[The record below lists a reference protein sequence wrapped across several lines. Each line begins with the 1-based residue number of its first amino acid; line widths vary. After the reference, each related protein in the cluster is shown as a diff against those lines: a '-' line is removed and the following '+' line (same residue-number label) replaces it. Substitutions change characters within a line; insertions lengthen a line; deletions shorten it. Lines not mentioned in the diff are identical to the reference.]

1 MRATATAF
9 ALLCLAWLPALAGG
23 FSWLP
28 ASARSFS
35 WLEASARSFSWLEA
49 SAGGFSW
56 LPASAGRSNFRLQT
70 EATQPSLYLD
80 PEKPLDARVDD
91 LIGRLTLPEKMSLL
105 GTTAPAIDRLKVP
118 AMNGWNQSLHGIVWT
133 EPTTMFPVPISMAAT
148 WNPILV
154 REVAAA
160 IADEGRAINN
170 YWPTV
175 PGKIEP
181 TGGQGQNVTVTADG
195 RRLRH
200 NGLVYRS
207 PVINISRDP
216 RWGRIWEAFGEDP
229 WLTSRMTVAYVK
241 GTQGDDPKYLKLAAT
256 LKHYA
261 VNNEERDR
269 TKIDVTVSE
278 RMLREYFLP
287 HFRAGIVEGEASSI
301 MSSYNAIN
309 GTPGAEHA
317 FLLKTI
323 LRDEWKFQGFIVP
336 DSGAVERLVTGHRK
350 YATFEEAAAKTVLV
364 GSDLDNSAYVRYL
377 PGAVAKGLLTE
388 RHIDLA
394 LRRVLRVRFR
404 LGEFDPPERVPFK
417 KLAKEEIDSPAH
429 RQVALRAAR
438 ESIVL
443 LQNRDGFLPLDA
455 AAIKTIA
462 VIGPF
467 ADFAQTGPNYTG
479 LYSVFVKPLEGIKK
493 RVGAGTKVLYARGSG
508 ILESDN
514 AEASYAEAVSVAK
527 QADVCVLFVGINEI
541 LEREGI
547 DRNFINL
554 PPVQMQL
561 VRRVLEAN
569 PRTAIVLQ
577 NGGPVSLVGGGGAGA
592 ATRPN
597 APAILDMFWAGEEGG
612 TAIAEVLFGDY
623 NPGGRLPYTVYQSV
637 QDIPPMKEYDITKG
651 FTYMYFDGD
660 VEWAFGHGLS
670 YTTFEYSNLRITG
683 GIPAGPLTVTADVRN
698 LGKRAGDEVVQLY
711 VRDVDASVKRPKKQL
726 IGFERITLR
735 PGEMR
740 TVSFTLAPE
749 RLAFWDQERKAWI
762 VEPGAFEVMV
772 GSSSADVRLKGESK
786 ASSLGQWAAEGG
798 KGGH

>member
-1 MRATATAF
+1 MKKTLLLMLAA
-9 ALLCLAWLPALAGG
+9 ALVVPVLG
-23 FSWLP
+23 
-28 ASARSFS
+28 SARQ
-35 WLEASARSFSWLEA
+35 
-49 SAGGFSW
+49 GT
-56 LPASAGRSNFRLQT
+56 PV
-70 EATQPSLYLD
+70 YLD
-80 PEKPLDARVDD
+80 PAKPLDDRVED
-91 LIGRLTLPEKMSLL
+91 LIGWLTLAEKMSLL
-105 GTTAPAIDRLKVP
+105 GTTAPAIDRLKIP

-148 WNPILV
+148 WNPRLV
-154 REVAAA
+154 HDVAAA

-175 PGKIEP
+175 PGNIEP

-241 GTQGDDPKYLKLAAT
+241 GTQGDHPKYLKLAAT

-287 HFRAGIVEGEASSI
+287 HFKAGIIEGKASSI
-301 MSSYNAIN
+301 MSSYNSIN
-309 GTPGAEHA
+309 GTPGAENE
-317 FLLKTI
+317 FLLETV
-323 LRDEWKFQGFIVP
+323 LRGEWKFEGFIVP

-350 YATFEEAAAKTVLV
+350 YSTFEEAAARTILV
-364 GSDLDNSAYVRYL
+364 GSDLDNSAYVRYV

-388 RHIDLA
+388 RHIDQA

-404 LGEFDPPERVPFK
+404 LGEFDPPELVPYR
-417 KLAKEEIDSPAH
+417 KLGKEEIDSPAH
-429 RQVALRAAR
+429 RQLALRAAR

-443 LQNRDGFLPLDA
+443 LLNRDNFLPLDA

-479 LYSVFVKPLEGIKK
+479 LYSTFVKPLDGIKK
-493 RVGAGTKVLYARGSG
+493 RVGSNTRVLYARGSG
-508 ILESDN
+508 IVETDN
-514 AEASYAEAVSVAK
+514 PEASYVEAVSIAQ

-561 VRRVLEAN
+561 IRRVLEVN
-569 PRTAIVLQ
+569 PRTAVVLQ
-577 NGGPVSLVGGGGAGA
+577 NGGPVSLVGGGGPTAGQ
-592 ATRPN
+592 RPN
-597 APAILDMFWAGEEGG
+597 VPAIVDMFWAGEEGG

-623 NPGGRLPYTVYQSV
+623 NPGGRLPYTVYLSV

-651 FTYMYFDGD
+651 FTYMYFDGSVD
-660 VEWAFGHGLS
+660 WAFGHGLS
-670 YTTFEYSNLRITG
+670 YTTFDYSNLKITG
-683 GIPAGPLTVTADVRN
+683 TIPGGPLTIAADIRN
-698 LGKRAGDEVVQLY
+698 GGKRAGDEVVQLY
-711 VRDVDASVKRPKKQL
+711 VRDVEASLKRPKKQL
-726 IGFERITLR
+726 MGFERITLR
-735 PGEMR
+735 PAETR
-740 TVSFTLAPE
+740 TVSFTVPPE
-749 RLAFWDQERKAWI
+749 AFAFWDETRKAWI

-772 GSSSADVRLKGESK
+772 GSSSADIRLKGEAK
-786 ASSLGQWAAEGG
+786 ASTLGQWTPT
-798 KGGH
+798 HMSRR